1 MNRRTQVICGIA
13 VFIVSSL
20 SAAAVVK
27 MIPYRGQMPILHY
40 VSVAVVAL
48 IVAFSFLGGY
58 ILVSGRT
65 K

>member
-1 MNRRTQVICGIA
+1 MTRRTQVISGVS

-20 SAAAVVK
+20 SAVAVIK
-27 MIPYRGQMPILHY
+27 MIPYHGDTPVLHY

-58 ILVSGRT
+58 TLVSGKT